1 MKCPKCGSTD
11 IDSDETA
18 GQLVC
23 MGCGEVVEENTIVN
37 QVEFVES
44 GDRSMILGQFVS
56 ATSSRPFNS
65 SSRSRNRY
73 GNSRES
79 RDATLAMAR
88 RNIAQ
93 VASSLRLPNIY
104 IDKAYRLYQ
113 LALQRNF
120 IFGRRQM
127 HVVATCLYTICRQE
141 KSPHL
146 LIDFSD
152 ALQVNV
158 YVLGKSFLQFTRLL
172 NLSLTIVDPALY
184 IHRFATRMGLE
195 DKLSTVCTTALRIVT
210 RLKKDWVDSGRR
222 PDGICAAAMLIAAR
236 SQGFNK
242 TQQEVA
248 KIFRV
253 APDTLRR
260 RLDDF
265 KATPSAQLTLDEFHQ
280 NDSTLEFDP
289 PVYIARLV
297 AEHGAEGVELD
308 LNNGKYGARG
318 GDEGGMDEEKGD
330 DESRDLRIGS
340 ATVSVNALMGANG
353 KPKQSMVKS
362 LRVQEKQSFY
372 ESIYKDVSTAIQST
386 GLGTEESDKIV
397 DALAAEALDVTREAQ
412 QARGPGAKPVSRLKR
427 DREWGVELSQAGMK
441 ETEEQAMALAAKAA
455 EKAKEEAEKAR
466 KETEKDAAAAAG
478 TGTEGGDEGKGD
490 EETAP
495 ATEAV
500 EGGAAALSAPVD
512 TAAPSLDPN
521 QVNVNAHLN
530 IAAVYKDMPDN
541 GFRVPEAEV
550 KSYMLNEREATKRTK
565 IRDAMYGQFMADRDK
580 RKEEKKKREK
590 EIANRNSSSSNSKRK
605 SSRRNAG
612 GDADRAEGTKK
623 SSKINYQIAEEVF
636 KGDGA
641 YQQPDATTT
650 GASSSS
656 SSSSK
661 PAGDDASED
670 EDEDDDDD
678 MSEASEDVDAY
689 D

>member
-1 MKCPKCGSTD
+1 MKCPTCGSLD
-11 IDSDETA
+11 IDNDESA
-18 GQLVC
+18 GQMVC
-23 MGCGEVVEENTIVN
+23 AECGEVVEENTIVN

-65 SSRSRNRY
+65 SAHSRNRY

-172 NLSLTIVDPALY
+172 NLSLPIVDPALY

-195 DKLSTVCTTALRIVT
+195 EKLSTVCTTALRIVT
-210 RLKKDWVDSGRR
+210 RLKKDWVDTGRR

-242 TQQEVA
+242 TQHEVA

-260 RLDDF
+260 RLEDF
-265 KATPSAQLTLDEFHQ
+265 KATPSAQLTLDEFHK
-280 NDSTLEFDP
+280 NDSALEFDP

-297 AEHGAEGVELD
+297 EEHGARGIELD
-308 LNNGKYGARG
+308 LGKDDADRDEIGDGDGDG
-318 GDEGGMDEEKGD
+318 GE
-330 DESRDLRIGS
+330 RQNLHIGN
-340 ATVSVNALMGANG
+340 AVVNVNALVGTNS
-353 KPKQSMVKS
+353 KSKQSLVKN

-372 ESIYKDVSTAIQST
+372 ESIYKDVSSAVQST
-386 GLGTEESDKIV
+386 GGVVASGEIV

-412 QARGPGAKPVSRLKR
+412 RPGAKPVSRLKR
-427 DREWGVELSQAGMK
+427 DREWGVELSSEGMK
-441 ETEEQAMALAAKAA
+441 QTEEQARALAARALERA
-455 EKAKEEAEKAR
+455 QEEAEKA
-466 KETEKDAAAAAG
+466 TADAAAAKEK
-478 TGTEGGDEGKGD
+478 EGGDLN
-490 EETAP
+490 AP
-495 ATEAV
+495 AGTSAAEGAIATAAPAV
-500 EGGAAALSAPVD
+500 TATSLSAPTNLSV
-512 TAAPSLDPN
+512 ANA
-521 QVNVNAHLN
+521 NAHVN

-541 GFRVPEAEV
+541 GYCVPEAEV
-550 KSYMLNEREATKRTK
+550 KSYMLDEQESTKRTK

-580 RKEEKKKREK
+580 RKQEKKKREE
-590 EIANRNSSSSNSKRK
+590 EIANRNNSSSSRKRK
-605 SSRRNAG
+605 PSRRGSDEARSDG
-612 GDADRAEGTKK
+612 ARK

-641 YQQPDATTT
+641 YRQPDATTKT
-650 GASSSS
+650 TSGAN
-656 SSSSK
+656 K
-661 PAGDDASED
+661 PVDNEVV
-670 EDEDDDDD
+670 DDDD
-678 MSEASEDVDAY
+678 EDFFDDDDEYDEEEDIDAY